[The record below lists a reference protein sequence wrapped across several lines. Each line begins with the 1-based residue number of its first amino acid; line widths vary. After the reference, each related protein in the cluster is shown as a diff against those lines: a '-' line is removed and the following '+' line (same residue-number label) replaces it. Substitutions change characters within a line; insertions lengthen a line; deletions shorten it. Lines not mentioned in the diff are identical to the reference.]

1 MGISGVFCELKILK
15 FRSQTSTKGGVV
27 RGVFVR
33 GAAKVGQNEHHA
45 NALAPTHLHFVP
57 ALATCMLIC
66 VLCTCIC
73 HLRVLRLSLR
83 PST

>member
-33 GAAKVGQNEHHA
+33 GAAKVGKNEHHA
-45 NALAPTHLHFVP
+45 EAKNIANEAKSLKIAPP
-57 ALATCMLIC
+57 N
-66 VLCTCIC
+66 
-73 HLRVLRLSLR
+73 
-83 PST
+83 

>member
-33 GAAKVGQNEHHA
+33 GAAKAGKNEHHA
-45 NALAPTHLHFVP
+45 EHSTQPLDTNTHTPHIPGPKITPRADFY
-57 ALATCMLIC
+57 IRES
-66 VLCTCIC
+66 
-73 HLRVLRLSLR
+73 RVGESL
-83 PST
+83 